1 MENNDIYYRILR
13 VGHKLVIVTMQRFD
27 EYDYDQ
33 KRFASPDKY
42 ATEEEAQAEI
52 DRRYADLFRLVFGE

>member
-13 VGHKLVIVTMQRFD
+13 DGHKLVIVTMQRFD

-33 KRFASPDKY
+33 DRFVSSEKF

-52 DRRYADLFRLVFGE
+52 DKRYADLFRLVFGE